1 MTTFPFAPAAAGA
14 SEAPGGRSSPTGAA
28 MRLHIAAPLSDGWI
42 ARGGIVSAWST
53 LALAVALLALRLWG

>member
-1 MTTFPFAPAAAGA
+1 
-14 SEAPGGRSSPTGAA
+14 